1 MVKWLHGYMAKCLPR
16 ESGVKFV
23 RLPFYEQSDMKRL
36 SRTNPRFIGMPVPR
50 PRWPA
55 PGIGG
60 YFARRSFSEGGN
72 G

>member
-1 MVKWLHGYMAKCLPR
+1 MA
-16 ESGVKFV
+16 KFV

-36 SRTNPRFIGMPVPR
+36 SRTNPDLSGCLPRFPE
-50 PRWPA
+50 
-55 PGIGG
+55 G

>member
-1 MVKWLHGYMAKCLPR
+1 M
-16 ESGVKFV
+16 VKFV

-36 SRTNPRFIGMPVPR
+36 SRTNPRFIGMP
-50 PRWPA
+50 A